1 MLLLV
6 GAVFFIV
13 FNPGLQILL
22 LKLLVNCIKL
32 LCILLVGDKTLLLCI
47 RFYRLFLFRSN
58 LDTPV
63 LLTFLHLLER
73 VTFLLVD
80 PGKSFFQF
88 LFGQLLSFFNSVLH
102 HGDAGGFQLLLCL
115 YTCVGK
121 FVLVV
126 AGGFAGIRLLVFIN
140 TGSFKLFRSFD
151 KFLVI
156 YRRIGFSIL
165 FRRFLDHLLILDACL
180 PYGFRSGLVLF
191 LR

>member
-1 MLLLV
+1 MS
-6 GAVFFIV
+6 
-13 FNPGLQILL
+13 
-22 LKLLVNCIKL
+22 
-32 LCILLVGDKTLLLCI
+32 
-47 RFYRLFLFRSN
+47 LF
-58 LDTPV
+58 D
-63 LLTFLHLLER
+63 
-73 VTFLLVD
+73 
-80 PGKSFFQF
+80 
-88 LFGQLLSFFNSVLH
+88 SVLH
-102 HGDAGGFQLLLCL
+102 HSDAGGFQFLLCL
-115 YTCVGK
+115 YTRIGK